1 MVKALLGWWRVLT
14 ILGTL
19 YSLHQITR
27 LAKDCQSA
35 RGKYINKAVG
45 IREELFF
52 ARPEQIMQAVQI
64 LSTDAYGSMLWSL
77 SSAEAESY
85 FKCWNTCVKLVHG
98 IPRSSYTYL
107 VEGHFAA
114 GQASLRSQVISRYP
128 GFFRG
133 LFQSPSKEVRV
144 LARIVETDPRSTTCL
159 NLRYMSQI
167 TGLNKPEYYRS
178 AKIREALPP
187 KMVPDS
193 ESGGLD

>member
-1 MVKALLGWWRVLT
+1 
-14 ILGTL
+14 
-19 YSLHQITR
+19 
-27 LAKDCQSA
+27 
-35 RGKYINKAVG
+35 
-45 IREELFF
+45 
-52 ARPEQIMQAVQI
+52 
-64 LSTDAYGSMLWSL
+64 MLWSL
-77 SSAEAESY
+77 SSVEAESY

-114 GQASLRSQVISRYP
+114 GQASLRSQVMSRYP
-128 GFFRG
+128 GFVRG
-133 LFQSPSKEVRV
+133 LLQSPSKEVRV

-167 TGLNKPEYYRS
+167 TGLNKPEYYSS

-193 ESGGLD
+193 EKWRIGLINNLIKLKHERYHQVKDFKQICAMVDSLCST